1 MCLDNI
7 PWDQPKIGDWILLFE
22 FTHNN
27 GNGHGKSKSV
37 NSKVNKECAI
47 KSLSAAKD
55 GSFPSEWR
63 AEFELAGPQALVG
76 RLGRGQDVVRQV
88 ASETFPP
95 PLLPCCT
102 MATWWWLTT
111 LLVGLLVHRTYNVGV
126 GIALYGG
133 FLIQEKLCDVVRR
146 F

>member
-1 MCLDNI
+1 M
-7 PWDQPKIGDWILLFE
+7 
-22 FTHNN
+22 
-27 GNGHGKSKSV
+27 
-37 NSKVNKECAI
+37 NKECAI
-47 KSLSAAKD
+47 EALSAAKD

-63 AEFELAGPQALVG
+63 PEFELAGPQALVG

-126 GIALYGG
+126 GIAICNCV
-133 FLIQEKLCDVVRR
+133 LIQPQLFDVVLR